1 MIHSRQ
7 RGFTLIELL
16 VVISIIGILVS
27 LLLPAVNAAR
37 EAGRRITCVN
47 HLHNIGLAYQVYIS
61 SKAEQTGPG
70 TGLVA
75 AGWTGTL
82 TPFLENQASTFLCP
96 DDPQPTSSFDNPP
109 VLKLTRYPG
118 GEHDIP
124 CVPNPAQNCKIVSGT
139 YGTFPFTLDFE
150 WTGPNDT
157 VGARDW
163 NDDEITFTDAGD
175 GLVKAVNSAVDNGG
189 STGDGTF
196 SGVLVD
202 GNGNVI
208 YSFGQWDGPGT
219 TGPPFVWGEALT
231 DYGINCLSAN
241 FLTGDST
248 KVLVLEYNQAV
259 ANVVAVTQLGTTLGS
274 DTDVYLTTV
283 APRHDG
289 TLNVLLGDGSVTN
302 YPPQTI
308 DPTVAA
314 NRLRFWLPGIFQ
326 K

>member
-82 TPFLENQASTFLCP
+82 TPFLENQALTFLCP

-124 CVPNPAQNCKIVSGT
+124 CVPNPAQLQDCLRHVRHLPLHPG
-139 YGTFPFTLDFE
+139 FRVD
-150 WTGPNDT
+150 GPQRH
-157 VGARDW
+157 GSCADW

-219 TGPPFVWGEALT
+219 TGPPFVWGEVLT